1 MVALGSADILEVVCS
16 PRLRQDPLNIA
27 LLNVASNTIYE
38 FTSLKEQGQ
47 LPGISQT
54 RSFKDLFM
62 DELQSQEVEIPGH
75 KQIQVNMAVDT
86 LAKRIAKSTLNRVY
100 LELEKATIGLAAITN
115 RERLIREG
123 KTPIIFHPDS
133 NLTVDYL
140 TLESTPEEVA
150 TALARTLT
158 LEGQVLKVGVIY
170 SSIEELSRGLQG
182 KRIKIRDQYMSI
194 R

>member
-1 MVALGSADILEVVCS
+1 
-16 PRLRQDPLNIA
+16 
-27 LLNVASNTIYE
+27 
-38 FTSLKEQGQ
+38 
-47 LPGISQT
+47 
-54 RSFKDLFM
+54 
-62 DELQSQEVEIPGH
+62 
-75 KQIQVNMAVDT
+75 
-86 LAKRIAKSTLNRVY
+86 
-100 LELEKATIGLAAITN
+100 
-115 RERLIREG
+115 LIREG